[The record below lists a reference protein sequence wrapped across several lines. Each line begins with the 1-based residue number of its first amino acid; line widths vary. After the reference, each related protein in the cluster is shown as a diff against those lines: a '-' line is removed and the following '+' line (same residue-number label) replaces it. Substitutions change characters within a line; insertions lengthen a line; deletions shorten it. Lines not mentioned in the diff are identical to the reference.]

1 MPEQMTPERGREFLA
16 EGQRSAVLATVRP
29 DGRPHAVPLWYALD
43 GDHVIINVSADSVK
57 GRAIVSEPR
66 VTLSVHEDVPPY
78 SFVMVDGTA
87 EVVTDPDEI
96 RRDATE
102 IARRYLPSEAVDGFV
117 GYATSPGKVGVR
129 IRVDRLTGVDRVA
142 G

>member
-1 MPEQMTPERGREFLA
+1 MPEPMTPDRSREFLA

-29 DGRPHAVPLWYALD
+29 DGRPHAVPLWFAVD
-43 GDHVIINVSADSVK
+43 GDDVLINVSADSAK
-57 GRAIVSEPR
+57 GRAIAHEPR

-78 SFVMVDGTA
+78 SFLMVEGTA
-87 EVVTDPDEI
+87 EIVTDPDEI
-96 RRDATE
+96 RRGAAE

-117 GYATSPGKVGVR
+117 GYGTAPGKVGVR